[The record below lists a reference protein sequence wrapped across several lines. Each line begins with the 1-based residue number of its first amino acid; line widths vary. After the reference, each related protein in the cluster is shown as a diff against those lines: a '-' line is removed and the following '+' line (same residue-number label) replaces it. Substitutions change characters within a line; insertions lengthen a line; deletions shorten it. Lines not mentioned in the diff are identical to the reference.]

1 VPAGSKALQFC
12 SNRPEPR
19 QVFLGG
25 HCVVKKK
32 KKAKEEINMDTKQ
45 KIRLL
50 LFAMVGLFLM
60 VATGGAATFQLVCG
74 QKRTITEAL
83 RRLPPGD
90 TLSVS
95 GACSENVQI
104 PEQVLN
110 ITLDGQGTATING
123 PNPSDATILVRGNG
137 ITIRN
142 FASITGGETGITVTR
157 GAAAII
163 DNNVIQST
171 GGNGISVVQ
180 SSSARIINNTI
191 QGNPGT
197 GIVVTESSSAR
208 IGFNML
214 DDTEASPNLIQNNKE
229 DGIVVT
235 RSSSARIVGNT
246 ISGNTENGVLI
257 TRVSHGDVS
266 SNTINS
272 NGGDGIFVSRN
283 SGVNLGED
291 TGSGIFDSPNTTNS
305 NNVGVGIRC
314 VINSYGDGRIG
325 TLNDASGPF
334 SFVANCVNATSP

>member
-1 VPAGSKALQFC
+1 
-12 SNRPEPR
+12 
-19 QVFLGG
+19 
-25 HCVVKKK
+25 
-32 KKAKEEINMDTKQ
+32 MDTKQ

-50 LFAMVGLFLM
+50 LFAMVGSFLI
-60 VATGGAATFQLVCG
+60 VATGGAATFQIVCG

-104 PEQVLN
+104 PEQVVN
-110 ITLDGQGTATING
+110 ITLDGQGTAAING
-123 PNPSDATILVRGNG
+123 PNPSDATIVVRGNG

-157 GAAAII
+157 EGTAII
-163 DNNVIQST
+163 DSNVIQNT
-171 GGNGISVVQ
+171 GTHSVVVNQ
-180 SSSARIINNTI
+180 TSSARITNNII
-191 QGNPGT
+191 QGNPEN
-197 GIVVTESSSAR
+197 GILIGDSSSAR
-208 IGFNML
+208 IGFNMP
-214 DDTEASPNLIQNNKE
+214 DDIEASPNVIQNNKE
-229 DGIVVT
+229 NGIIVT
-235 RSSSARIVGNT
+235 RSSSVRIVGNT
-246 ISGNTENGVLI
+246 ISGNTENGVLV

-272 NGGDGIFVSRN
+272 NGGDGVFVSRN

-291 TGSGIFDSPNTTNS
+291 TGSGIFDAPNTTNV

-325 TLNDASGPF
+325 TLNGASGPF

>member
-1 VPAGSKALQFC
+1 MLCASMQQNSFDFAAIVPKLILVTSFPL
-12 SNRPEPR
+12 
-19 QVFLGG
+19 
-25 HCVVKKK
+25 VK
-32 KKAKEEINMDTKQ
+32 ETQRRRENMETKQ
-45 KIRLL
+45 KISLL
-50 LFAMVGLFLM
+50 LFAILGSFLM
-60 VATGGAATFQLVCG
+60 VATSGAASYQLVCG
-74 QKRTITEAL
+74 QQRTITEAL

-123 PNPSDATILVRGNG
+123 ADASSATILVRGNG

-157 GAAAII
+157 GGAALI
-163 DNNVIQST
+163 DSNVIQST

-208 IGFNML
+208 IGFNMT
-214 DDTEASPNLIQNNKE
+214 DDTQASPNVIQKNGEN
-229 DGIVVT
+229 GIIVT
-235 RSSSARIVGNT
+235 GSSNARIIGNT
-246 ISGNTENGVLI
+246 ISGNTENGVLVN
-257 TRVSHGDVS
+257 RVSHGDVS
-266 SNTINS
+266 SNTIDS
-272 NGGDGIFVSRN
+272 NGGDGVLVLRN

-291 TGSGIFDSPNTTNS
+291 TGSGIFDSPNITNV
-305 NNVGVGIRC
+305 NNAGFGIRC

-325 TLNDASGPF
+325 SLNGASGPV
-334 SFVANCVNATSP
+334 SFAANCVNATIP

>member
-1 VPAGSKALQFC
+1 M
-12 SNRPEPR
+12 E
-19 QVFLGG
+19 
-25 HCVVKKK
+25 
-32 KKAKEEINMDTKQ
+32 TKQ

-50 LFAMVGLFLM
+50 LFATLGSFLM
-60 VATGGAATFQLVCG
+60 VATSGAATFQVVCG

-83 RRLPPGD
+83 LRLPPGD

-95 GACSENVQI
+95 GACNEAVVI

-123 PNPSDATILVRGNG
+123 PDASSATILVRGNG

-157 GAAAII
+157 GGAALI
-163 DNNVIQST
+163 DSNVIQNT

-180 SSSARIINNTI
+180 SSTARIINNTI

-208 IGFNML
+208 IGFNMT
-214 DDTEASPNLIQNNKE
+214 DDTQASPNVIQKNGEN
-229 DGIVVT
+229 GIIVT
-235 RSSSARIVGNT
+235 GSSNARIVGNT
-246 ISGNTENGVLI
+246 ISGNAGHGVLVN
-257 TRVSHGDVS
+257 RVSNGDVS
-266 SNTINS
+266 SNTIDS
-272 NGGDGIFVSRN
+272 NGGDGVFVLRN

-291 TGSGIFDSPNTTNS
+291 TGSGIFDSPNITNV
-305 NNVGVGIRC
+305 NNAGFGIRC

-325 TLNDASGPF
+325 ALNGASGTL
-334 SFVANCVNATSP
+334 SFAANCINAIGP

>member
-1 VPAGSKALQFC
+1 MLCAGMQQNSFDFAAIVPKLILVTSFPL
-12 SNRPEPR
+12 
-19 QVFLGG
+19 
-25 HCVVKKK
+25 VK
-32 KKAKEEINMDTKQ
+32 ETQRRRENMETKQ
-45 KIRLL
+45 KISLL
-50 LFAMVGLFLM
+50 LFAILGSFLT
-60 VATGGAATFQLVCG
+60 VATSGAASYQLVCG
-74 QKRTITEAL
+74 QQRTITEAL

-123 PNPSDATILVRGNG
+123 ADASSATILVRGNG

-157 GAAAII
+157 GGAALI
-163 DNNVIQST
+163 DSNVIQST

-191 QGNPGT
+191 QGNLGT

-208 IGFNML
+208 IGFNMT
-214 DDTEASPNLIQNNKE
+214 DDTQASPNVIQKNGEN
-229 DGIVVT
+229 GIIVT
-235 RSSSARIVGNT
+235 GSSNARIIGNT
-246 ISGNTENGVLI
+246 ISGNTENGVLVN
-257 TRVSHGDVS
+257 RVSHGDVS
-266 SNTINS
+266 SNTIDS
-272 NGGDGIFVSRN
+272 NGGDGVLVLRN

-291 TGSGIFDSPNTTNS
+291 TGSGIFDSPNITNV
-305 NNVGVGIRC
+305 NNAGFGIRC

-325 TLNDASGPF
+325 SLNGASGPV
-334 SFVANCVNATSP
+334 SFAANCVNATIP